1 MLKNAKA
8 FSGFSVDNLANAKI
22 FYGYTLGLEVRDLG
36 ELGLEIQFASG
47 GSHFIYPK
55 EDHQPASYTVLN
67 FSVDNIDKT
76 VAALKERG
84 IEFEHYEIRYQKD
97 SLSESEMIRTDEQG
111 IMRSTSPEYGP
122 DMAWFKDPAGNI
134 LSILQDKEW

>member
-36 ELGLEIQFASG
+36 EMGLEIQFASG

-55 EDHQPASYTVLN
+55 ENHQPATYTVLN
-67 FSVDNIDKT
+67 FSVDNIDES
-76 VAALKERG
+76 VAGLKKRG
-84 IEFEHYEIRYQKD
+84 VTFEHYEIRYQD
-97 SLSESEMIRTDEQG
+97 DHLAVPETNRTDEDG
-111 IMRSTSPEYGP
+111 IMRTTSPEYGP
-122 DMAWFKDPAGNI
+122 DIAWFKDPAGNI
-134 LSILQDKEW
+134 LSVIQDKEW